1 MTRRVAITGLGP
13 ITPIGIGK
21 EAFWEGL
28 RSGRSGVCRVDD
40 RVDLEGIDVKIGAPV
55 RDFAPLAFMDPKHA
69 RRIDRSAQFA
79 LGASSL
85 ALADAGLS
93 KAGLDPDRV
102 AVITGTGIG
111 GMETFAL
118 NFHEMLERGPRRVSP
133 FFVTSL
139 MPNALAGEI
148 SIEFGF
154 RGVNFGVVSACASSA
169 HAIALAGHLIS
180 TGLAD
185 AAVAGGAEAALLRIT
200 FAGFA
205 RIGAVSRRNDEPER
219 ASRPFD
225 LDRDGFVMGEGAGFV
240 TLEDYE
246 AAQARGATIY
256 AELAGFGMTGDAF
269 HITSPAED
277 GEGARRA
284 IEQAMTQARVTPS
297 DVDYINAHG
306 TSTEPNDRIETLAIK
321 RALGPAAEK
330 VKISS
335 TKSQIGHLLGAA
347 GGVEAIAT
355 LLAMEHGLIPATANY
370 EKPDPQC
377 DLDYTPVSTR
387 RVIHIAL
394 SNSFGFGGQNAVLA
408 FRRDDA
414 GAAN

>member
-13 ITPIGIGK
+13 ITPIGIGR
-21 EAFWEGL
+21 EAFWDGL
-28 RSGRSGVCRVDD
+28 SSGRSGVCRVYDV
-40 RVDLEGIDVKIGAPV
+40 VDLDGIDVKIGAPV
-55 RDFAPLAFMDPKHA
+55 RDFDPLAFMDAKHA
-69 RRIDRSAQFA
+69 RRVDRSAQLA

-85 ALADAGLS
+85 ALEDAGFS
-93 KAGLDPDRV
+93 SAGYDPDRV

-111 GMETFAL
+111 GMETFDANL
-118 NFHEMLERGPRRVSP
+118 REMLDRGPRRVSP

-148 SIEFGF
+148 SIQFGF
-154 RGVNFGVVSACASSA
+154 RGANFGVVSACASSA
-169 HAIALAGHLIS
+169 HAIGLAAHLIS
-180 TGLAD
+180 AGLAD
-185 AAVAGGAEAALLRIT
+185 AAVAGGAEAVLLRIT

-225 LDRDGFVMGEGAGFV
+225 LGRDGFVMGEGAGFV
-240 TLEDYE
+240 VLEDYDR
-246 AAQARGATIY
+246 AAARGARIY
-256 AELAGFGMTGDAF
+256 AELAGCGMTGDAF

-284 IEQAMTQARVTPS
+284 IELALEQAGVAPS

-321 RALGPAAEK
+321 RAFGSAATK

-335 TKSQIGHLLGAA
+335 TKSQVGHLLGAA

-355 LLAMEHGLIPATANY
+355 LLSMEHGFIPATKNY
-370 EKPDPQC
+370 EVPDPAC
-377 DLDYTPVSTR
+377 DLDYTPVSMSLPI
-387 RVIHIAL
+387 RVAL

-408 FRRDDA
+408 FVKE
-414 GAAN
+414 